1 VGWTTG
7 YGGLG
12 LAIWGLDST
21 TVSPEL
27 RSTMDPLDSLEIRAK
42 WLVGI
47 LVVVLS
53 VLGILSVL
61 AVIRIALG

>member
-12 LAIWGLDST
+12 LAIWGLDSI
-21 TVSPEL
+21 TVSSEL
-27 RSTMDPLDSLEIRAK
+27 RSTMDPLDSLEIWAK

-53 VLGILSVL
+53 TLGILSVL